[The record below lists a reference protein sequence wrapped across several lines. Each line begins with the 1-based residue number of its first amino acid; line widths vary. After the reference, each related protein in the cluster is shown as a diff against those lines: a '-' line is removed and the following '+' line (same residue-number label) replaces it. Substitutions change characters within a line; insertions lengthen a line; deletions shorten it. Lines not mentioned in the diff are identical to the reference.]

1 MTGWVRKEKFV
12 PARRFRENKEPETKS
27 GKEKKRFR
35 NCLTRS
41 RGGGFVRPGR
51 CGLGFGLARKTQ
63 ETRVLG
69 QWAFSWRGKKR

>member
-1 MTGWVRKEKFV
+1 MTGWVRKVKIV
-12 PARRFRENKEPETKS
+12 PARRFRETKNQKQNQE
-27 GKEKKRFR
+27 GKKGIP

-63 ETRVLG
+63 ETRVLV